1 MQDGVE
7 DVGPTRSH
15 LTGVDDEY
23 SGGSDHCKPVC
34 AVPVKDEMSRT
45 VENPPLGVS
54 VCGDAGVHRGA
65 DARRVEPVANQRCEL
80 GHRRQV
86 RRRIA
91 RSPEFLEDE
100 GKLDEIFGA
109 DEVRPTLIDVPLP
122 KRASVGAT
130 FSDLPNKGRRTLL
143 RHCLLDRF
151 APKTLVIVEF

>member
-1 MQDGVE
+1 
-7 DVGPTRSH
+7 
-15 LTGVDDEY
+15 
-23 SGGSDHCKPVC
+23 
-34 AVPVKDEMSRT
+34 MSRT
-45 VENPPLGVS
+45 VENPPPGVS

-65 DARRVEPVANQRCEL
+65 GARRVEPVANQRCEL
-80 GHRRQV
+80 GRRRQV

-91 RSPEFLEDE
+91 RAPEFLEHE
-100 GKLDEIFGA
+100 GKLDEVFRA